1 MKQIFVS
8 EPARRGELRLWL
20 GKRYFCAR
28 RWLWWH
34 TSGVRLPAAARSSPV
49 RSSVSGTAP
58 HCFES

>member
-1 MKQIFVS
+1 MKQMFVS
-8 EPARRGELRLWL
+8 EPAQRGELRLWL

-34 TSGVRLPAAARSSPV
+34 TSGVRFARRRPEFP
-49 RSSVSGTAP
+49 SVSGTAP